1 MIAQLRQ
8 YVAQMGWWD
17 AGCYCLS
24 RVLHRVGVQLHKYD
38 FMAQPVSTEAWAR
51 GRGNKLRIALAST
64 LAEGP
69 QDCPRPRAVLAGRIA
84 QGAYALQAWRDEQL
98 AGFIWLVHG
107 SYLEDE
113 VRVHYHL
120 PSADSVWDFDVYV
133 APDFR
138 LGPAY
143 LRLWDEANALL
154 RERQVRWSCS
164 RISSFNVASRQ
175 AHKRLGARK
184 VAGAMFLCAG
194 NWQLCFASQ
203 APYLHFSTNP
213 ASYVQL
219 TLDTRRLLSEALPA
233 PAGS

>member
-24 RVLHRVGVQLHKYD
+24 RVLDRVGIKMHKYD
-38 FMAQPVSTEAWAR
+38 FMAQPVSAEAWAR
-51 GRGNKLRIALAST
+51 GRGSKLRIALATT
-64 LAEGP
+64 LAEVP
-69 QDCPRPRAVLAGRIA
+69 DDCPRPRDVLAGRIA
-84 QGAYALQAWRDEQL
+84 QGAYALQAWREEQL

-120 PSADSVWDFDVYV
+120 PSGDTVWDFDVYV

-175 AHKRLGARK
+175 AHGRLGARK
-184 VAGAMFLCAG
+184 IGGAVFLCAG
-194 NWQLCFASQ
+194 RWQLCFSSQ
-203 APYLHFSTNP
+203 APYVHLSSGP
-213 ASYVQL
+213 GSCLQL
-219 TLDTRRLLSEALPA
+219 TLDTRRLASSGQPA
-233 PAGS
+233 QAGS